1 MRFSGKRIQ
10 LLNNKNTQEEF
21 IAAYTDPYLLVS
33 NSNYIDWERY
43 DSLEISFVSG
53 SNHISYA
60 YNLPEGRQ
68 KTWTNDVY
76 WKIKI
81 RWLKV
86 DSINTWGL
94 TVSFVPYQLWC
105 QFGSWNTAYVKVSV
119 NDDSDF
125 YCFKISSQLW
135 RLISIKCDEMD
146 Y

>member
-53 SNHISYA
+53 SDHISYA
-60 YNLPEGRQ
+60 YNLSEGRQ

-105 QFGSWNTAYVKVSV
+105 QFGAWNTAYVKVSV